1 MKTMIKNANEGSK
14 AFKKLG
20 VSVKDSSGQMR
31 SQEEIM
37 NDTIMALASMED
49 INKRNALAQEIFG
62 NQYTEILP
70 LLNQGKE
77 ALEEQTQFLEKY
89 GLVISDDAVQAGV
102 KLGDTINDIK
112 RITTSFGT
120 MLGSKFVPKIQ
131 QVADFILA
139 HAGEIIAFISET
151 VDGIMKFVDDSIAFV
166 RELFEPVVED
176 LMKFYE
182 DNKEEIDAFVET
194 IERDVKP
201 VFDVVVNGI
210 RDIVNIATSMFL
222 PIIKN
227 IIKTIIENKTAIDA
241 LFGIVKIGLQV
252 IIGALEVFIGVM
264 GVVYKVVSDV
274 VTGIWNW
281 FWQ

>member
-1 MKTMIKNANEGSK
+1 M
-14 AFKKLG
+14 
-20 VSVKDSSGQMR
+20 
-31 SQEEIM
+31 
-37 NDTIMALASMED
+37 
-49 INKRNALAQEIFG
+49 
-62 NQYTEILP
+62 
-70 LLNQGKE
+70 
-77 ALEEQTQFLEKY
+77 EKY

-112 RITTSFGT
+112 RIISAFGT

-139 HAGEIIAFISET
+139 HAGEIIAFISDT

-201 VFDVVVNGI
+201 IFDVVVNGI
-210 RDIVNIATSMFL
+210 KKIVSIATAMFL

-241 LFGIVKIGLQV
+241 LFGVVKIGIQV

-274 VTGIWNW
+274 VTGIYNW
-281 FWQ
+281 FWQTLVPAVSQAFNDIVGYLTELYNNLVDNVNEA